1 MSFTR
6 DTIANSMQAVITM
19 TRTYM
24 AAKPQRITEAASCME
39 TLRAMHET
47 LMIFDNE
54 LDDDLIAYLN
64 MVD

>member
-6 DTIANSMQAVITM
+6 DTIASSMQAQIAM
-19 TRTYM
+19 TRAYM
-24 AAKPQRITEAASCME
+24 AAKPQRVTEAASCME
-39 TLRAMHET
+39 TLRTMHEA
-47 LMIFDNE
+47 LMIFDHE

>member
-1 MSFTR
+1 
-6 DTIANSMQAVITM
+6 MQAVITM

-39 TLRAMHET
+39 TLRAMHEA
-47 LMIFDNE
+47 LMIFDND
-54 LDDDLIAYLN
+54 LDEDMIAYLN

>member
-39 TLRAMHET
+39 TLRAMHEA
-47 LMIFDNE
+47 LMIFDND
-54 LDDDLIAYLN
+54 LDEDMIAYLN

>member
-1 MSFTR
+1 MQVH
-6 DTIANSMQAVITM
+6 IAL

-24 AAKPQRITEAASCME
+24 AAKPQRIAEASACME
-39 TLRAMHET
+39 DLRDMHEA

>member
-6 DTIANSMQAVITM
+6 DTIANSMQSVINM

-24 AAKPQRITEAASCME
+24 AAKPQRIAEASSCME
-39 TLRAMHET
+39 TLRTMHEA
-47 LMIFDNE
+47 LVIFDHE
-54 LDDDLIAYLN
+54 FDDELIAYLN

>member
-6 DTIANSMQAVITM
+6 DTIARSMQAHIAL

-24 AAKPQRITEAASCME
+24 AAQPQRIAEASSCMA
-39 TLRAMHET
+39 TLRTMHEA

-54 LDDDLIAYLN
+54 LDDDMIAYLN

>member
-6 DTIANSMQAVITM
+6 DTIARSMHAHIAL

-24 AAKPQRITEAASCME
+24 AAQPQRITEASSCMA
-39 TLRAMHET
+39 TLRTMHEA
-47 LMIFDNE
+47 LMIFDHE
-54 LDDDLIAYLN
+54 FDDDLIAYLN

>member
-6 DTIANSMQAVITM
+6 DTIANSMQAVIAM

-24 AAKPQRITEAASCME
+24 AAQPQRITEAASCME
-39 TLRAMHET
+39 KLRAMHET
-47 LMIFDNE
+47 LMLFDNE
-54 LDDDLIAYLN
+54 FDDDMIAYLN